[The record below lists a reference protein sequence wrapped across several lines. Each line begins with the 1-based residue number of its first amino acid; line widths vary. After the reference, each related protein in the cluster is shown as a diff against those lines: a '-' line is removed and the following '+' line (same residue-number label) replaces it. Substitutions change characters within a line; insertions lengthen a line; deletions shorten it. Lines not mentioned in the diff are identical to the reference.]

1 MEAVLQYA
9 LRRILMI
16 VPLLFL
22 VSLGV
27 FALVLMVPGDPAITI
42 AGENATEAQIDATR
56 ERLGLNDPV
65 LVQYVSWAGSA
76 LQGDLGTSLFS
87 NESVAGA
94 ILARFP
100 VTIALTIAAMLV
112 ALLIAVPAGIVAAV
126 HRGRWPDRAATLFAS
141 VGISLPNFWVGI
153 LLIIAFALMFPIFP
167 AVGYTPISEGVGA
180 WAHNLVLP
188 GVTLGTAV
196 AAEITRQLRGSL
208 YDVMQQ
214 DFIRTARANGLRSS
228 AVIAKHGLKNAAVP
242 VVTVIGFQIGFLLGG
257 SVIVERVF
265 GLPGLG
271 DLAIRAVLQ
280 RDIPMIQGIVVVTAV
295 VVMLVN
301 LAVDL
306 SYGYLNPK
314 VRQA

>member
-1 MEAVLQYA
+1 MLRYT
-9 LRRILMI
+9 LRRVLMI

-27 FALVLMVPGDPAITI
+27 FALVLLIPGDPAITI
-42 AGENATEAQIDATR
+42 SGENATEAQIDATR

-65 LVQYVSWAGSA
+65 LVQYAAWAGNA
-76 LQGDLGTSLFS
+76 LTGDLGSSLFS
-87 NESVAGA
+87 NESVSGA
-94 ILARFP
+94 IMGRFP
-100 VTIALTIAAMLV
+100 VTVAVTIAAMIV
-112 ALLIAVPAGIVAAV
+112 ALLIAVPAGIIAALR
-126 HRGRWPDRAATLFAS
+126 RGHWQDRGATLFAS

-153 LLIIAFALMFPIFP
+153 LLIMAFALAVPIFP
-167 AVGYTPISEGVGA
+167 AVGYTPITEGVGE
-180 WAHNLVLP
+180 WARGLVLP
-188 GVTLGTAV
+188 GLTLGMAV

-208 YDVMQQ
+208 SDVMQQ
-214 DFIRTARANGLRSS
+214 DFIRTARANGLRGR

-271 DLAIRAVLQ
+271 DLAIRSVLQ
-280 RDIPMIQGIVVVTAV
+280 RDIPMIQGIVVVTALI
-295 VVMLVN
+295 VMLVN
-301 LAVDL
+301 LVVDL
-306 SYGYLNPK
+306 SYGWLNPK

>member
-1 MEAVLQYA
+1 MLRYTVRRVL
-9 LRRILMI
+9 MM
-16 VPLLFL
+16 VPLLVL

-27 FALVLMVPGDPAITI
+27 FALVLMIPGDPAITI

-65 LVQYVSWAGSA
+65 LVQYAAWAGHA
-76 LQGDLGTSLFS
+76 LTGDLGSSLFS
-87 NESVAGA
+87 NESVTGA
-94 ILARFP
+94 IAGRFP
-100 VTIALTIAAMLV
+100 VTLALTLAAMLI
-112 ALLIAVPAGIVAAV
+112 ALLIAVPAGVVAALR
-126 HRGRWPDRAATLFAS
+126 RGRWQDRGATLFAS

-153 LLIIAFALMFPIFP
+153 LLIMAFALAFPIFP

-180 WAHNLVLP
+180 WARGLVLP
-188 GVTLGTAV
+188 GITLGTAV

-208 YDVMQQ
+208 TDTLQQ
-214 DFIRTARANGLRSS
+214 DFIRTARANGLS
-228 AVIAKHGLKNAAVP
+228 ARAVVLRHGLKNAAVP
-242 VVTVIGFQIGFLLGG
+242 VVTVIGFQVGFLLGG

-280 RDIPMIQGIVVVTAV
+280 RDIPMIQGIVVVAALI
-295 VVMLVN
+295 VMLVN

-306 SYGYLNPK
+306 SYGWLNPK